1 MGLDR
6 HFLKTDREKWE
17 TRYRQ
22 GLEEISGPDL
32 LLLDHLDLLTSGRAL
47 DLASGYGAG
56 SIFAARAGY
65 VVHAVDISFTALRA
79 LKREAQRQN
88 LAIHC
93 IVTDLDYFPFPKNFY
108 DLVMVFFFFSVPLM
122 TSIRECLKP
131 GGLIFYA
138 TFNHRHTSV
147 RPEFNPAYLVP
158 RGGLATY
165 FRQFEVLL
173 DEPEGGSDK
182 NISRLIARRGRE

>member
-17 TRYRQ
+17 TRYRR

-32 LLLDHLDLLTSGRAL
+32 LLQDHRDLLTSGRAL
-47 DLASGYGAG
+47 DLASGYGA
-56 SIFAARAGY
+56 SSMFAARAGY
-65 VVHAVDISFTALRA
+65 VVHAVDISFTALYG
-79 LKREAQRQN
+79 LKREAQRRN

>member
-1 MGLDR
+1 
-6 HFLKTDREKWE
+6 LKIDREKWE
-17 TRYRQ
+17 SRYRQ
-22 GLEEISGPDL
+22 GLEETSGPDL
-32 LLLDHLDLLTSGRAL
+32 LLEDHRDLLTSGTAL
-47 DLASGYGAG
+47 DVASGYGAG

-65 VVHAVDISFTALRA
+65 VVHAVDISFTALCA
-79 LKREAQRQN
+79 LNREAQRQN
-88 LAIHC
+88 LPIRC
-93 IVTDLDYFPFPKNFY
+93 VVTDLDYFPFPKNFY
-108 DLVMVFFFFSVPLM
+108 DLVMVFYFFSVPLM
-122 TSIRECLKP
+122 TSIGECLKR

-173 DEPEGGSDK
+173 DEPEGGPDK
-182 NISRLIARRGRE
+182 NISRLIARKGHDKAR